1 LRGDSMIKKINF
13 FVLIHW
19 MFVIT
24 TVQAWAPLIDSQSLY
39 NLTTVK
45 QQIKNIQFEDIVF
58 DAFVDATKTETL
70 QRRGI
75 LVRKNYALG
84 TVVICHGYL
93 GCKRDALAL
102 KHLFPMY
109 NVLTFDFRAHG
120 DDRQGQVS
128 TIGRDEA
135 FDVIGAVHLVKADP
149 TMRDKPIIAF
159 GFSMGAVSAIQA
171 QSIDETL
178 FDAMILDC
186 PFDSTDDAM
195 RRGLEEKMQ
204 ITLFGKKFTIP
215 GKQFLLD
222 HMYDDSAQAVTQFL
236 FQAIT
241 KLDGKAIAT
250 KFVRVRPVDSIKKIT
265 VPCFFIHCENDKKVP
280 IYAVEQLYKNK
291 PGFKRLWITQGKWHF
306 GSYLNNPELYWYKVN
321 KFLTKLHQQD
331 ITDRE
336 QEKVCDQRTKVT
348 ITNSTITISNNEAKN
363 NPVVARRSINN
374 GGRTTVVSD
383 LV

>member
-1 LRGDSMIKKINF
+1 MLNHRKF
-13 FVLIHW
+13 FVYVHW
-19 MFVIT
+19 MLIAT
-24 TVQAWAPLIDSQSLY
+24 MVQAAPLIDSHELH
-39 NLTTVK
+39 NLAE
-45 QQIKNIQFEDIVF
+45 IKERIHNIQTEAIIF
-58 DAFVDATKTETL
+58 DAFVDASKQATL

-75 LVRKNYALG
+75 LVRRKDPIG

-102 KHLFPMY
+102 KHLFPKY
-109 NVLTFDFRAHG
+109 NVLVFDFRAHG
-120 DDRQGQVS
+120 DDRQGQIS

-135 FDVIGAVHLVKADP
+135 FDVIGAVHTIKADP
-149 TMRDKPIIAF
+149 TMHDKPIIAF

-171 QSIDETL
+171 QSIDDQL

-204 ITLFGKKFTIP
+204 ITLFGQKFTIP

-222 HMYDDSAQAVTQFL
+222 HMYDESAQAITQFL

-241 KLDGKAIAT
+241 KLDGKAITT
-250 KFVRVRPVDSIKKIT
+250 KFVQVRPVDAVKKIT

-306 GSYLNNPELYWYKVN
+306 GSYHNNPELYWYKVN

-331 ITDRE
+331 ITDRD

-348 ITNSTITISNNEAKN
+348 ITNDTTIVISDNTS
-363 NPVVARRSINN
+363 SIVQ
-374 GGRTTVVSD
+374 GGIKSD
-383 LV
+383 GNVLTLIDAV